1 MNKYQKTIED
11 VLHNQDARYNVRE
24 NLVTV
29 AINENKFYFELLGSD
44 DPKWYYTAV
53 YTFGNYSGVYDE
65 QRDTCGYLLDQDYA
79 EVIDT
84 YYRDSQWYCDNVTES
99 PILDAE
105 WFRGRLVSWELGEPE
120 GFEWLLPALTLMGF
134 LERHEDFADEAP
146 SIGIKLWKDERFHES
161 LQVFYGAD
169 VTYHYD
175 QNDER
180 YNSKEYGYWVYESS
194 TQETTEFDS
203 AVEVLKEVVE
213 LMQKHSQPKKE
224 KV

>member
-29 AINENKFYFELLGSD
+29 AIKENKFYFELLGSD

-65 QRDTCGYLLDQDYA
+65 QRDTCGYRLDQEYA

-84 YYRDSQWYCDNVTES
+84 YYRDSQWYCDNVSES

-105 WFRGRLVSWELGEPE
+105 WFRSRLVAWELGEPD
-120 GFEWLLPALTLMGF
+120 GYEWLLPALTLMGF
-134 LERHEDFADEAP
+134 SGEYEYGNDEAP
-146 SIGIKLWKDERFHES
+146 SIGIKLWEN
-161 LQVFYGAD
+161 G
-169 VTYHYD
+169 
-175 QNDER
+175 NDER
-180 YNSKEYGYWVYESS
+180 YISVFYGVDITHYYEPNDERYSLKEYGYTIYESS
-194 TQETTEFDS
+194 TEYSCECDS
-203 AVEVLKEVVE
+203 AVDVLKEVIE
-213 LMQKHSQPKKE
+213 LMQKHSQLKKE